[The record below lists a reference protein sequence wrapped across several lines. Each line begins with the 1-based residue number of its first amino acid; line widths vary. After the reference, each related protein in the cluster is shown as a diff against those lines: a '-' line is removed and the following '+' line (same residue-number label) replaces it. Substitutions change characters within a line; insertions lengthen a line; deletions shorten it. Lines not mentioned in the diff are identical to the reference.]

1 MNRKQILKRMGEIA
15 EALKADG
22 ADTAALET
30 EFRSLQAALSQ
41 AELREEVLAGIETGS
56 VETRT
61 IDGIC
66 TPETGSTGTPSPSEI
81 RAAAEK
87 RGKELLEKRTVTV
100 SASSVVT
107 PKHTSNTITPTFNTV
122 SSLIDAVHTVTITG
136 GESYAQPYVK
146 GYSEGGYTD
155 EGADYTDAEPK
166 FGYADI
172 GKTKITAYA
181 EDTEEIRKLPAA
193 DYDAIVQDGISK
205 AIRRKI
211 TREILIGDGTAKHFA
226 GIFHN
231 PAEATAQVIDPKTDL
246 QIQEITEDTLDD
258 IVFSFGGDE
267 DTEDGAVLILNKKD
281 LKAFS
286 KLRGT
291 DKKKLHEIKRNGNT
305 GTIDG
310 IPYILNS
317 ACSAIS
323 DAKTTAGKYCMAYG
337 PLSNYQK
344 VIFSDMEIG
353 VSEHFKFK
361 QGNIAHRG
369 SVMMGGNVVAYNGF
383 LRVKKAGASSAS

>member
-22 ADTAALET
+22 ADIAALET
-30 EFRSLQAALSQ
+30 EFRSLKAALDQ
-41 AELREEVLAGIETGS
+41 AELREQVLAGIEAGGA
-56 VETRT
+56 ETRKV
-61 IDGIC
+61 DGI
-66 TPETGSTGTPSPSEI
+66 EVSEGAAAGIPSPAAT

-87 RGKELLEKRTVTV
+87 RGKALLEKRAVTV
-100 SASSVVT
+100 SASNVVT
-107 PKHTSNTITPTFNTV
+107 PNHTSNTINPTFNTV
-122 SSLIDAVHTVTITG
+122 SSLIDAVHTVTIPG

-146 GYSEGGYTD
+146 GYGEGDYTD
-155 EGADYTDAEPK
+155 ENANYTDAEPE
-166 FGYADI
+166 FGYAEI

-193 DYDAIVQDGISK
+193 DYDAVVQEGISK

-231 PAEATAQVIDPKTDL
+231 PTETAAQVIDPATDL
-246 QIQEITEDTLDD
+246 ELSEITVDTLDD

-267 DTEDGAVLILNKKD
+267 DTEDGAVLILNKRD

-291 DKKKLHEIKRNGNT
+291 DKKKLHEIKRSGNT

-317 ACSAIS
+317 ACAAIS
-323 DAKTTAGKYCMAYG
+323 DTATAAGKYCMAYG

-344 VIFSDMEIG
+344 VIFSDLEIG

-361 QGNIAHRG
+361 QGNVAHRG
-369 SVMMGGNVVAYNGF
+369 SVMMGGSVVAHNGF
-383 LRVKKAGASSAS
+383 IRVKKAAGIGA